1 MPRRTAA
8 LLAAALCGLA
18 LATPG
23 PARALGDRDYVGS
36 IELVGFTYC
45 PQGTIPLHG
54 QLLPTDDFPLL
65 FSVLG
70 NRYGGDGAKGTFAVP
85 DYREIEDGR
94 YVDRAPVPGMRYCLV
109 TDGDYPVRP

>member
-1 MPRRTAA
+1 MARRTAA
-8 LLAAALCGLA
+8 LLAAALAAA
-18 LATPG
+18 LPG
-23 PARALGDRDYVGS
+23 PASALGERDYVGS

-54 QLLPTDDFPLL
+54 QLLSTDSFPLL
-65 FSVLG
+65 FGVLG
-70 NRYGGDGAKGTFAVP
+70 NRYGGSAAKKTFAVP

-109 TDGDYPVRP
+109 TDGDYPAQP